1 MAPAAYRAP
10 MALRQRTRTAVLT
23 PAAPPRLTGG
33 HRTDAYVEIG
43 SLTKVLTGTAL
54 DRLAADGVLSPDDP
68 VERWL
73 DAPRG
78 TGITLRHLAEHT
90 SGLPRLPPLFLP
102 RRDPYRRFDAAA
114 LRSLVGRLDTL
125 ATTAPGTAEEYSN
138 FGYAVL
144 GAALAAAAGEPY
156 EQVVQRRVLDPLGI
170 QEMTARPPAERRLTG
185 TSRWGRPRAPWATD
199 GAVLPA
205 GGYWATL
212 PAVAELVRGLLVDQ
226 VLGPPA
232 LTWRQ
237 NGALIWHNGGTR
249 DAQVFAGLHRE
260 NRTWVVVHCL
270 DAGPDEADRA
280 GVRLLRDGKADAG
293 R

>member
-1 MAPAAYRAP
+1 MPDERRRRRARTVI
-10 MALRQRTRTAVLT
+10 LR
-23 PAAPPRLTGG
+23 PSAPPRLTGG

-43 SLTKVLTGTAL
+43 SVTKVLTGTAL
-54 DRLAADGVLSPDDP
+54 DRLAADGVLTPDDP

-90 SGLPRLPPLFLP
+90 SGLPRLPPLRLP

-114 LRSLVGRLDTL
+114 LRSLVNRLDAL
-125 ATTAPGTAEEYSN
+125 ATAAPGTTEEYSN

-156 EQVVQRRVLDPLGI
+156 ERVVRRCVLDPLGI
-170 QEMTARPPAERRLTG
+170 EEMTARPPADRVLTG
-185 TSRWGRPRAPWATD
+185 TGRWGRPRAPWTMD

-205 GGYWATL
+205 GGYWAT
-212 PAVAELVRGLLVDQ
+212 PTAVAALTRALLADR

-237 NGALIWHNGGTR
+237 DGPVIWHNGGTR
-249 DAQVFAGLHRE
+249 DAAVFTGLHRE
-260 NRTWVVVHCL
+260 SREWVVVHCL
-270 DAGPDEADRA
+270 DGGVDEADRT
-280 GVRLLRDGKADAG
+280 GVRLLMDEGRTADGG
-293 R
+293 